1 MSFENPAK
9 KSEMDDE
16 FVDMADIMYWA
27 SMGKRIS
34 LALRDQGM
42 HFLGDEDDLGELQ
55 RQNTFRDFK

>member
-1 MSFENPAK
+1 
-9 KSEMDDE
+9 MDDE